1 VAYLPPLNAKVPTN
15 KKALKELGN
24 GSEEVSKMTP
34 PKLEK
39 LNNNEALM
47 EFQNTIE
54 EGRGVSKMTPLG
66 VTNMSPFTAEKTNF
80 EALAQDP
87 KYILLNINRDISI
100 DISREP
106 SLIKTEKKGLKKK
119 DAPKKE
125 GAPKE
130 APAPKDPPVPREK
143 MLKLI
148 KAFCDE
154 MGFQFGEAS
163 IKVNVRS
170 AQWLVKHY
178 EIEQVIEA
186 VKWQKSRLL
195 REKKDPAT
203 FIPNLATVEKWLD
216 NWLGLMNKEKE
227 ELEKRKAGGYFI

>member
-1 VAYLPPLNAKVPTN
+1 MTWKPNKSLSKMIMQNEKNTEFKKLSQN
-15 KKALKELGN
+15 KKP
-24 GSEEVSKMTP
+24 SSKSKNVIKDDNTPLSNMTP
-34 PKLEK
+34 FNDK
-39 LNNNEALM
+39 NINSDALLQ
-47 EFQNTIE
+47 E
-54 EGRGVSKMTPLG
+54 
-66 VTNMSPFTAEKTNF
+66 
-80 EALAQDP
+80 P

-130 APAPKDPPVPREK
+130 APAPKDPPALREK

-163 IKVNVRS
+163 IKVNVRP
-170 AQWLVKHY
+170 AKWLVKNY
-178 EIEQVIEA
+178 EIEQVLEA
-186 VKWQKSRLL
+186 VKW
-195 REKKDPAT
+195 EKA
-203 FIPNLATVEKWLD
+203 
-216 NWLGLMNKEKE
+216 
-227 ELEKRKAGGYFI
+227 